1 MHETSIAL
9 AVVDQIAQ
17 RAWQDGHTGVRAVG
31 LRIGELAGVVPA
43 ALEFCFAQACEG
55 TVAHGADLSIEA
67 VQARA
72 RCGACSHDWP
82 VGMPPDLCCPLC
94 DAAAAHLISGRELEI
109 TAVEWGSPA
118 VVVSAPGP
126 EEPDPCAV

>member
-9 AVVDQIAQ
+9 AVVDQIAE
-17 RAWQDGHTGVRAVG
+17 RARQEARTGVRAVG
-31 LRIGELAGVVPA
+31 LRIGELAGVVPE

-55 TVAHGADLSIEA
+55 TVAQGAALGIEA
-67 VQARA
+67 VEARA
-72 RCGACSHDWP
+72 RCGACSHEWS

-109 TAVEWGSPA
+109 TAVEWGVGPRA
-118 VVVSAPGP
+118 VPAPGP